1 MFPNGDAVSVG
12 KADEVKDL
20 PIPEWARSS
29 FSVNHA
35 VVGNPLDMYAGA
47 QMMAF
52 GGNNMRGKIN
62 WPWRRKRMSNGAL
75 EYVQGRAMVYSPIGE
90 GRGSL

>member
-12 KADEVKDL
+12 KADQVKDL
-20 PIPEWARSS
+20 PIPEWARTS
-29 FSVNHA
+29 FSTSHPA
-35 VVGNPLDMYAGA
+35 VANPLDMYAGA
-47 QMMAF
+47 RMMAF

-62 WPWRRKRMSNGAL
+62 WPWRRSRMVRGAQQ
-75 EYVQGRAMVYSPIGE
+75 YVQGRATVYSPIGE